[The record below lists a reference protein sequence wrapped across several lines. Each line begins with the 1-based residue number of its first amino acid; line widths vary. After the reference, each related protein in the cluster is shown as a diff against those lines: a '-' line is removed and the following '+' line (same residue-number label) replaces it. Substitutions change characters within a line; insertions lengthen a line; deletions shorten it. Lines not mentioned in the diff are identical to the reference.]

1 MEMFEEGGLKDDG
14 TTKDPVSGNDV
25 PSGSLAEEVR
35 DDIPAQLSEGE
46 YVVPADVVR
55 FYGVKFFE
63 DLRMDA
69 KMGLANMERNGR
81 IGGEPVAVAMI
92 TSSGEE
98 ELSSEEEDMIRK
110 ITGAAKGGYIGGY
123 NVAGDVKSLETDIKN
138 QAATAL
144 KTDPLQ
150 GFRYG
155 NVSGTTA
162 AQTAASNLSN
172 NNAIITYKTF
182 ADPVT
187 RKTMQIPF
195 TNDVVNPAFQRYLD
209 EGYLPIEQ
217 LPAQNVVQTK
227 KDRDPKPEPEKI
239 AREDLGGA
247 LITNKNYNALK
258 TSFGRLE
265 KVEGIDLNFTD
276 YYNLPLSKRVALIP
290 AEIKSA
296 TGKDVSADD
305 INAII
310 NDKDN
315 PDALEG
321 LASTLGF
328 GLFGSALT
336 IIKDVFEGIGSVFKA
351 LLNPSTAAE
360 VSGAVASSSP
370 PPSRPSTGGSGSSGF
385 TDIQKASLSNVGNL
399 SGKSVDEKSKAL
411 DIATKSVAPR
421 KNRLGIS
428 ASTPAKGGG
437 TKAGGADLDTALGIS
452 GVNKGG
458 LLTKPKRKPK
468 KPRGK
473 GLASK

>member
-1 MEMFEEGGLKDDG
+1 
-14 TTKDPVSGNDV
+14 
-25 PSGSLAEEVR
+25 
-35 DDIPAQLSEGE
+35 
-46 YVVPADVVR
+46 
-55 FYGVKFFE
+55 
-63 DLRMDA
+63 
-69 KMGLANMERNGR
+69 
-81 IGGEPVAVAMI
+81 
-92 TSSGEE
+92 
-98 ELSSEEEDMIRK
+98 
-110 ITGAAKGGYIGGY
+110 
-123 NVAGDVKSLETDIKN
+123 
-138 QAATAL
+138 
-144 KTDPLQ
+144 
-150 GFRYG
+150 
-155 NVSGTTA
+155 
-162 AQTAASNLSN
+162 
-172 NNAIITYKTF
+172 
-182 ADPVT
+182 
-187 RKTMQIPF
+187 MQIPF

-315 PDALEG
+315 PNALES

-370 PPSRPSTGGSGSSGF
+370 PPPSSSTGGSGSSGF